1 MAGKF
6 EIDQASS
13 GEFIF
18 RLKAGN
24 GEVILSSERYTS
36 KDSCK
41 NGIESVQ
48 ANAPYDHNYQR
59 EEARDHSRYFNLHAA
74 NNQIIG
80 TSQMYRDSSGM
91 EKGIESVKDNA
102 PAAPVVDLT

>member
-6 EIDQASS
+6 EIDQASN

-24 GEVILSSERYTS
+24 GEVILSSERYAS
-36 KDSCK
+36 KDGCK
-41 NGIESVQ
+41 NGIASVQ
-48 ANAPYDHNYQR
+48 ANAPYDHNYKR
-59 EEARDHSRYFNLHAA
+59 LEARDGSRYFNLHAA

-80 TSQMYRDSSGM
+80 TSQMYRSSGGM
-91 EKGIESVKDNA
+91 ENGIGSVKDNA
-102 PAAPVVDLT
+102 PTATTNDLT